1 MMVGDGMHDIESGNA
16 AGAVTCLIKHDW
28 NLNARDHADFLVDDL
43 EEVES
48 VLKEKCDLHDSATA

>member
-1 MMVGDGMHDIESGNA
+1 MHDIESGNA